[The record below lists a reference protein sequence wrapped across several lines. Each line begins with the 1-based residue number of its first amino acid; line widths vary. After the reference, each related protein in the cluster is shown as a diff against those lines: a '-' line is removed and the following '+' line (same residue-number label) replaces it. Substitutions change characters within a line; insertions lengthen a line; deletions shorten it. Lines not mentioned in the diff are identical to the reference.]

1 MESMKEKRAA
11 RDQQAER
18 ARFEALAHVAAEPL
32 HRYLLRRADPDQV
45 DDVLS
50 DTLLVLWRRI
60 EDVPGLQPATESE
73 TEPEVP
79 AAHVP
84 DPDAVLPWCYGVAR
98 GCLANARRAER
109 RRRSLLDRLTWT
121 ASTAST
127 ATEVA
132 RSGADHSDLHAAL
145 AQLRPLDREIVLLW
159 AYEELA
165 PSRIA
170 EVTGLSA
177 NAVSIRLHRAKKK
190 LAARLERKTGPRPG
204 HETDEGT
211 GIRTGT
217 GTGNGTAY
225 GTFGTRKGR
234 SSR

>member
-1 MESMKEKRAA
+1 MKEKRAA
-11 RDQQAER
+11 RDQRAER
-18 ARFEALAHVAAEPL
+18 ARFEALARVVAEPL

-60 EDVPGLQPATESE
+60 EDVPGLGPESAAPAG
-73 TEPEVP
+73 
-79 AAHVP
+79 HFP
-84 DPDAVLPWCYGVAR
+84 DSDAVLPWCYGVAR

-109 RRRSLLDRLTWT
+109 RRRSLLERLTWT
-121 ASTAST
+121 ASTAT
-127 ATEVA
+127 GVE
-132 RSGADHSDLHAAL
+132 RSGADHSDLHTAL

-159 AYEELA
+159 AYEELT

-190 LAARLERKTGPRPG
+190 LAARLERKTAPRPG

-211 GIRTGT
+211 GIRTG
-217 GTGNGTAY
+217 NGT
-225 GTFGTRKGR
+225 GTRKGR

>member
-1 MESMKEKRAA
+1 MKEKRAA
-11 RDQQAER
+11 RDQRAER
-18 ARFEALAHVAAEPL
+18 ARFEALAHAVAEPL

-60 EDVPGLQPATESE
+60 QDVPGLQPAP
-73 TEPEVP
+73 EPEAS
-79 AAHVP
+79 AAHFP

-109 RRRSLLDRLTWT
+109 RRRSLLERLTWA

-127 ATEVA
+127 ATGVA

-190 LAARLERKTGPRPG
+190 LAARLERKTGLRPG

-211 GIRTGT
+211 GIRTGIRT
-217 GTGNGTAY
+217 GTGNGT
-225 GTFGTRKGR
+225 GTRKGR

>member
-1 MESMKEKRAA
+1 MKEKRAA
-11 RDQQAER
+11 RDQRAER
-18 ARFEALAHVAAEPL
+18 ARFEALAQVVTEPL

-60 EDVPGLQPATESE
+60 EDVPGL
-73 TEPEVP
+73 EPEPEAP
-79 AAHVP
+79 AGRVP

-109 RRRSLLDRLTWT
+109 RRRSLLERLTWT
-121 ASTAST
+121 ASTANTAST
-127 ATEVA
+127 ATGVP
-132 RSGADHSDLHAAL
+132 RSGDDHSELHAAL

-159 AYEELA
+159 AYEELT

-211 GIRTGT
+211 GIRTGNRT
-217 GTGNGTAY
+217 GNQSGAGTG
-225 GTFGTRKGR
+225 KGR

>member
-1 MESMKEKRAA
+1 MKEKRAA
-11 RDQQAER
+11 RDQRAER
-18 ARFEALAHVAAEPL
+18 ARFEALAHVVAEPL
-32 HRYLLRRADPDQV
+32 HRYLLRRADPDHV

-60 EDVPGLQPATESE
+60 EDVPGL
-73 TEPEVP
+73 EPEPGAP
-79 AAHVP
+79 AGHFP

-109 RRRSLLDRLTWT
+109 RRRSLLERLTWT
-121 ASTAST
+121 ASTVT
-127 ATEVA
+127 GVE

-159 AYEELA
+159 AYEELT

-211 GIRTGT
+211 GIRTG
-217 GTGNGTAY
+217 NGI
-225 GTFGTRKGR
+225 GTRKGR